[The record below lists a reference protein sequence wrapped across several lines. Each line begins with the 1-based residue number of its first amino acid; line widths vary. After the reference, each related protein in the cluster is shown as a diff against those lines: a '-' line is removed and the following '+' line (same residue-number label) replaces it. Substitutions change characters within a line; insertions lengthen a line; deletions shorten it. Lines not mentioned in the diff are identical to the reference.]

1 MQHTHNNNM
10 LEDLWTKATARVLDA
25 VHTQI
30 HEAVVPHAEILARQ
44 VLEDATS
51 RWYDAR
57 VAAQKA
63 CRVRMLL
70 LQGSG
75 CPQ

>member
-44 VLEDATS
+44 VLEDATIGGMMHAW
-51 RWYDAR
+51 RRRRHAE
-57 VAAQKA
+57 
-63 CRVRMLL
+63 
-70 LQGSG
+70 
-75 CPQ
+75 